1 MIKDYDFP
9 VVGSNKANGLKP
21 TMIKPES
28 PASPTTISSE
38 LTRFLFDYGRKQ
50 RFTAGQ
56 YIIREGQQARNVFV
70 ILEGEAEILKQ
81 DENGNEKTV
90 AKVSNGTILGEM
102 GVFMDQARTTSVRV
116 SQDLTALEFTAD
128 SFTSAVTK
136 IPDLSLRLLKS
147 LSTKLSSG
155 NEFIVG
161 LGYAQSMLAC
171 GAYLLD
177 QRPSQSEK
185 EASIS
190 LSINQISD
198 ETGLERQVVRTA
210 FERFNRRGVLMG
222 LNFQGS
228 TISGTAN
235 FPKLMRLLKAVTYPG
250 PGKAPAPVAKP
261 AAEEPVA
268 KKPSPPPPAAPAENK
283 G

>member
-1 MIKDYDFP
+1 M
-9 VVGSNKANGLKP
+9 
-21 TMIKPES
+21 TKPES
-28 PASPTTISSE
+28 PASPTTISSD

-50 RFTAGQ
+50 RFPAGQ
-56 YIIREGQQARNVFV
+56 YIIREGQQARTVFV

-81 DENGNEKTV
+81 DENGNEKVV

-116 SQDLTALEFTAD
+116 SQDLTALEFTAENF
-128 SFTSAVTK
+128 SSAVTK

-147 LSTKLSSG
+147 LSTKLSAG

-171 GAYLLD
+171 GTYILD
-177 QRPSQSEK
+177 QRPSQTEK

-190 LSINQISD
+190 LSINQIST

-235 FPKLMRLLKAVTYPG
+235 FPKLMRLLKSVTFPG
-250 PGKAPAPVAKP
+250 PGQTQPNKQAQGAKSAAEP
-261 AAEEPVA
+261 AAKRPPVP
-268 KKPSPPPPAAPAENK
+268 PSPADRQ

>member
-1 MIKDYDFP
+1 MQ
-9 VVGSNKANGLKP
+9 
-21 TMIKPES
+21 KPES

-50 RFTAGQ
+50 RFATGQ
-56 YIIREGQQARNVFV
+56 YIIREGQQSRNVFV

-90 AKVSNGTILGEM
+90 ARVSNGTILGEM
-102 GVFMDQARTTSVRV
+102 GVFMEQARTTSVRV
-116 SQDLTALEFTAD
+116 SRDLTALEFTAE
-128 SFTSAVTK
+128 SFTSAVAK

-171 GAYLLD
+171 GAYILD
-177 QRPSQSEK
+177 QRPSQVEK

-190 LSINQISD
+190 LSINQISS
-198 ETGLERQVVRTA
+198 ETGLDRQVVRTA

-222 LNFQGS
+222 LSFSGS

-235 FPKLMRLLKAVTYPG
+235 FPKLMRLLKTVTYPG
-250 PGKAPAPVAKP
+250 PGKLSQQPAAEGESAKP
-261 AAEEPVA
+261 ATAPV
-268 KKPSPPPPAAPAENK
+268 PPKPAENQS
-283 G
+283 